1 MLRSAI
7 VAALVLGTAGVGGAQ
22 GVRVVDLGGGIFQAI
37 GVGVGGGSAVRFP
50 QSNTF
55 LVVTSGGHVVIDT
68 SLAAAA
74 TAHKE
79 ALLAGRTAAPVRAI
93 ILTHAHGDHTGGI
106 RVWREP
112 GTDVIAQ
119 RNYPEFIDTRTG

>member
-7 VAALVLGTAGVGGAQ
+7 VAALVLGAAGAGVAQ

-55 LVVTSGGHVVIDT
+55 LVVTGSGHVVIDT
-68 SLAAAA
+68 SLAPVAAA
-74 TAHKE
+74 HKQ

-106 RVWREP
+106 AHVARARH
-112 GTDVIAQ
+112 
-119 RNYPEFIDTRTG
+119 